1 MARTNIFL
9 LYLSAVQ
16 VEARV
21 PSYALQQENDEG
33 DSHNELMGPANTADG
48 DAMVSPPDDADLGGP
63 FVDPSEESLNS
74 CETMI

>member
-1 MARTNIFL
+1 VARTNIFL

-33 DSHNELMGPANTADG
+33 DSHNELMGPANTA
-48 DAMVSPPDDADLGGP
+48 MVSPPDDADLGGR